1 MRRITGHLKLS
12 IFIFIFALLGTGS
25 IVAEESSASSSR
37 TAVTADAGFNFDY
50 GNNQIAGRAIDER
63 LVDRYISF
71 EPSEAE
77 GSSRYSMSL
86 DLEHEADDW
95 NFEITVTIEF

>member
-1 MRRITGHLKLS
+1 MS
-12 IFIFIFALLGTGS
+12 AA
-25 IVAEESSASSSR
+25 AEP
-37 TAVTADAGFNFDY
+37 GFNLDY
-50 GNNQIAGRAIDER
+50 GHNQIVEHVVDER
-63 LVDRYISF
+63 IFDRYVSF
-71 EPSEAE
+71 DPPGAG

>member
-1 MRRITGHLKLS
+1 LKATIL
-12 IFIFIFALLGTGS
+12 IFILVLVGVGS
-25 IVAEESSASSSR
+25 VTAEERSASSSR
-37 TAVTADAGFNFDY
+37 TSLTAEPGFNLGY
-50 GNNQIAGRAIDER
+50 GHNQIAESVVDER
-63 LVDRYISF
+63 IIDRYISF
-71 EPSEAE
+71 DAPEAG